1 MTDGLLGKGGV
12 TGAVMVVG
20 GGIAGI
26 QSSLDLVEAGYKV
39 YLVENKSAIGG
50 HMAQLDK
57 TFPTNDC
64 AMCIVSPK
72 LVDCGRH
79 RNIEL
84 LTGSEVMGVR
94 GEAGNF
100 TVRVRTRPRYVDL
113 DKCTGCGDCAGVCPV
128 IVPIGMGGDFD
139 EGLADQRA
147 AYKLYPQAVPNAYA
161 IEKLGIAPCRDACPA
176 GQRAQGYIA
185 LIREGRYEDALRV
198 IKEDNPFPGIC
209 GRICN
214 HRCEDAC
221 NRGKLDEP
229 VNIRALKRV
238 VTDKVYAQPRVA
250 PEPVER
256 KYEERVA
263 IIGAGPCG
271 LTAAQDL
278 CKLGYVT
285 TVFETLP
292 VAGGMLRV
300 GVPEYRL
307 PAWIVD
313 REVQDIVDLG
323 VELRLNTTVDNLDDV
338 FAEGFDAVLIAV
350 GAHEGVR
357 LPIPGA
363 DLEGVLINTT
373 FLRDVRLDNPPEL
386 GERVTVIG
394 AGDVAMDVA
403 RTAVRM
409 GSEVHLYYRRTRE
422 EATAGEEEMRHAEE
436 EGVVF
441 HWQST
446 PVEVVALPQ
455 SPRPPSVPPNF
466 GGACGGGERGGRM
479 GGIRCVRTE
488 QGAPDETGRRRP
500 VPIPGSEYFVPCD
513 NVIFSVGQ
521 RAGLAFIPESAGV
534 GVTRQQ
540 TIAINPNTLA
550 ATRPGVFAAG
560 DATTGTSFVIEAVAS
575 GHQAAES
582 IHRYLR
588 GEELEPPPKPEL
600 PVVELTQA
608 EIEEQVAAAS
618 LTGGVHIQP
627 RVPMDELPV
636 EQRTSTFEEVVAGY
650 TDEQA
655 QEEAARC
662 LACGIC
668 SECLSC
674 VYTCQAD
681 AINHDMLEQVQDIEV
696 GAVVLAPGYETYQ
709 AERSVEYGW
718 GRFPNVVTALQF
730 ERLLSASGPTYG
742 HVQRPSDG
750 QPPKKI
756 AFLQCVGS
764 RDQTHDYCSAV
775 CCMYAT
781 KEAIMAI
788 EHEPDTEV
796 HVFMMDMR
804 AFSKGYLEYYR
815 RAQERYGIQY
825 IRSRISY
832 VREDP
837 QTHNLILRYVAEQ
850 GSVGA
855 GECGRGR
862 GYAGGKQEAE
872 EQSESPTSNLQP
884 PISNLQSPIREE
896 EFDLVV
902 LSVGM
907 EISEGVR
914 ELGRRLSVELD
925 EYGFCRTLPFQP
937 LQTSRPGIFA
947 VGPFREPK
955 DIPESVIEAS
965 GAAAVAGLIVSPA
978 RWTCTQDVVYPPERV
993 SEDTRD
999 VAEEEP
1005 RVGVF
1010 VCHCGS
1016 NIGGFLDV
1024 PAVAEYAASLPGV
1037 AHAEHN
1043 LYTCSQDSIQRITEQ
1058 TRELGLNRVVVAS
1071 CTPLTHEPL
1080 FQDSVRQAG
1089 LNPGMFQ
1096 MANIRNQCSWV
1107 HSDQWEAATEKAKDL
1122 VRMAV
1127 AKALRLEPLY
1137 KTEVEVQKAVLVVGG
1152 GVAGMTAALTLADQ
1166 GFPVHLVERTEQL
1179 GGNLRNIKTLVNWE
1193 TGRLGEG
1200 ERGRE
1205 GEGETGEQAEKPTTN
1220 LPTYQSTNLPTYQ
1233 STNLVWRDP
1242 QAFLQQLIERVEG
1255 HPQITVHLQ
1264 GEYLESSGFVGN
1276 FTSRLRGPDGEGE
1289 VRHGATIVATGG
1301 VEYRGPEYGYGT
1313 DPRIVTQ
1320 QEFEALLAGR
1330 ENLQSPISNLQ
1341 SPTSNLQPSISNLQ
1355 SVVMILCVGPAER
1368 YCSRICC
1375 TTAMKNVLALKRL
1388 NPQAQITVLYHD
1400 MRTYGFKERLY
1411 DEARRQGVVFVQYNF
1426 DRKPDVRTS
1435 SPSPPELG
1443 GTEGGRGYAGGLQ
1456 VAVWESGLGQE
1467 LVLEPDL
1474 VVLSMPVVPPE
1485 GTDELATR
1493 LKVPVDMDGFFLEAH
1508 VKLRPVDFSSDGL
1521 FVAGMAHYPKF
1532 LDETIVQAQAAA
1544 ARAMT
1549 IVGRDVL
1556 EVGGIVA
1563 QVDVDK
1569 CVACLTCVRIC
1580 PYNVP
1585 QIQAEF
1591 SGVGGIVGAA
1601 YIEPAQCHGCG
1612 ICASECPA
1620 KAIQLLRYRDEQ
1632 VEAEIAALM
1641 VPEVVGEQYLCST

>member
-1 MTDGLLGKGGV
+1 
-12 TGAVMVVG
+12 MVVG

-26 QSSLDLVEAGYKV
+26 QASLDLAEAGYKV

-84 LTGSEVMGVR
+84 LVDSEVMGVR
-94 GEAGNF
+94 GEAGDF
-100 TVRVRTRPRYVDL
+100 TVQVRTRPRYIDL
-113 DKCTGCGDCAGVCPV
+113 DKCTGCGDCASVCPV
-128 IVPIGMGGDFD
+128 TIPGRFD
-139 EGLADQRA
+139 EGLAVQRA

-161 IEKLGIAPCRDACPA
+161 IEKRGISPCRDACPA
-176 GQRAQGYIA
+176 HQRAQGYIA

-229 VNIRALKRV
+229 INIRALKRF
-238 VTDKVYAQPRVA
+238 VTDKVYAQPRVV
-250 PEPVER
+250 PEPAER
-256 KYEERVA
+256 RYEERVA
-263 IIGAGPCG
+263 VIGAGPCG
-271 LTAAQDL
+271 LTTAQDL
-278 CKLGYVT
+278 CKLGYGVT
-285 TVFETLP
+285 VLEALP

-307 PAWIVD
+307 PSWIVD

-323 VELRLNTTVDNLDDV
+323 VELRLNTCVDNLDDV

-350 GAHEGVR
+350 GAHEGIR

-373 FLRDVRLDNPPEL
+373 FLRDVRLGNVPEL
-386 GERVTVIG
+386 GERVAVVG

-403 RTAVRM
+403 RTAVRL

-441 HWQST
+441 HWQVT
-446 PVEVVALPQ
+446 PIEIVPA
-455 SPRPPSVPPNF
+455 PSVH
-466 GGACGGGERGGRM
+466 GGAGGNGRM
-479 GGIRCVRTE
+479 GGMKCVRTE
-488 QGAPDETGRRRP
+488 QGLPDETGRRRP
-500 VPIPGSEYFVPCD
+500 VLIPGSEHSVPCD

-540 TIAINPNTLA
+540 TIAVNPNTLA

-560 DATTGTSFVIEAVAS
+560 DATTGTAFVIEAVAA
-575 GHQAAES
+575 GHRAAES

-600 PVVELTQA
+600 PVVELTRA
-608 EIEEQVAAAS
+608 EIGERVALGEVQV
-618 LTGGVHIQP
+618 QP
-627 RVPMDELPV
+627 RVPMNELPA
-636 EQRTSTFEEVVAGY
+636 EQRLSTFEEVVAGY

-655 QEEAARC
+655 QAEAARC

-674 VYTCQAD
+674 VYICQAD
-681 AINHDMLEQVQDIEV
+681 AINHDMVEQVRDVQV
-696 GAVVLAPGYETYQ
+696 GAIILAPGYETYSP
-709 AERSVEYGW
+709 APSVHGGAGAEYGW

-750 QPPKKI
+750 QVPKKI

-764 RDQTHDYCSAV
+764 RDQTHDYCSSV

-781 KEAIMAI
+781 KEAIMAC
-788 EHEPDTEV
+788 EHELDTQV
-796 HVFMMDMR
+796 SVFMMDMR
-804 AFSKGYLEYYR
+804 AFSKGYEEYYR
-815 RAQERYGIQY
+815 RAQERYGIRY
-825 IRSRISY
+825 VRTRISF

-837 QTHNLILRYVAEQ
+837 RTHNLVLKYV
-850 GSVGA
+850 
-855 GECGRGR
+855 GERGDDSQFAIR
-862 GYAGGKQEAE
+862 NSQ
-872 EQSESPTSNLQP
+872 
-884 PISNLQSPIREE
+884 IREE

-914 ELGRRLSVELD
+914 ELGRRMGVELD
-925 EYGFCRTLPFQP
+925 EHGFCHTLPFQP
-937 LQTSRPGIFA
+937 LQTSRAGVFA
-947 VGPFREPK
+947 VGSFREPK

-965 GAAAVAGLIVSPA
+965 GAAAAAGAVLAPA
-978 RWTCTQDVVYPPERV
+978 RWTCTEDVVYPPE
-993 SEDTRD
+993 RD

-1005 RVGVF
+1005 RIGVF

-1024 PAVAEYAASLPGV
+1024 PMVTEYAASLPGV
-1037 AHAEHN
+1037 VHAEHN
-1043 LYTCSQDSIQRITEQ
+1043 LYTCSQDSIQRITEK

-1071 CTPLTHEPL
+1071 CTPLTHEAL
-1080 FQDSVRQAG
+1080 FQDSIRQAG

-1107 HSDQWEAATEKAKDL
+1107 HPDEWDAATEKAKDL

-1127 AKALRLEPLY
+1127 AKALLLQPLH
-1137 KTEVEVQKAVLVVGG
+1137 KTEVPVQKAVLVVGG
-1152 GVAGMTAALTLADQ
+1152 GVAGMTAALTLAGQ
-1166 GFPVHLVERTEQL
+1166 GFPVHLVERAERL
-1179 GGNLRNIKTLVNWE
+1179 GGNLWHIKTLVDWE
-1193 TGRLGEG
+1193 TDGAEVSGSKVPGSRLNEP
-1200 ERGRE
+1200 ETLNLKP
-1205 GEGETGEQAEKPTTN
+1205 ETG
-1220 LPTYQSTNLPTYQ
+1220 
-1233 STNLVWRDP
+1233 LVWRDP
-1242 QAFLQQLIERVEG
+1242 QVFLRQLIERVEG
-1255 HPQITVHLQ
+1255 HPLITVHLRS
-1264 GEYLESSGFVGN
+1264 ELLESGGFAGN
-1276 FTSRLRGPDGEGE
+1276 FTSRLRVLPSCPPSAPPNFGGEVSPPSVPPKFGGEVSPPSVPPNFGGEDGEEGGIIK
-1289 VRHGATIVATGG
+1289 VCHGATIVATGG

-1320 QEFEALLAGR
+1320 QEFEGLLAGSR
-1330 ENLQSPISNLQ
+1330 KQEAGSKDQESGEDLQSAIC
-1341 SPTSNLQPSISNLQ
+1341 NLQ

-1375 TTAMKNVLALKRL
+1375 TTAIKNVLALKRL
-1388 NPQAQITVLYHD
+1388 NPDAQVTVIYRD
-1400 MRTYGFKERLY
+1400 IRTYGFKERLY
-1411 DEARRQGVVFVQYNF
+1411 QEARRQGVMFVRYDF
-1426 DRKPDVRTS
+1426 DRKPQVKVSSCKVSGSRLSEPETS
-1435 SPSPPELG
+1435 NLKPETQLEV
-1443 GTEGGRGYAGGLQ
+1443 T
-1456 VAVWESGLGQE
+1456 VWESVLSEE
-1467 LVLEPDL
+1467 LVLHPDL

-1485 GTDELATR
+1485 GAGELATR
-1493 LKVPVDMDGFFLEAH
+1493 LKVSVDLDGFFLEAH
-1508 VKLRPVDFSSDGL
+1508 VKLRPVDFASDGI
-1521 FVAGMAHYPKF
+1521 FMAGMAHYPKF

-1549 IVGRDVL
+1549 IVSKDVL

-1563 QVDVDK
+1563 QVDAEK
-1569 CVACLTCVRIC
+1569 CVGCLTCIRIC
-1580 PYNVP
+1580 PYHVP
-1585 QIQAEF
+1585 QIQADL
-1591 SGVGGIVGAA
+1591 SGVGGIIGAA

-1612 ICASECPA
+1612 ICVAECPA
-1620 KAIQLLRYRDEQ
+1620 KAIQLLHYRDVQ

-1641 VPEVVGEQYLCST
+1641 VPEMVEMKR

>member
-1 MTDGLLGKGGV
+1 MEDRNVRRKDPI
-12 TGAVMVVG
+12 GAAMVVG

-26 QSSLDLVEAGYKV
+26 QASLDLVEAGYKV

-72 LVDCGRH
+72 LVDAGRH

-84 LTGSEVMGVR
+84 LVDSEIIGVR
-94 GEAGNF
+94 GEAGDF
-100 TVRVRTRPRYVDL
+100 TVRVRTRPRYIDL
-113 DKCTGCGDCAGVCPV
+113 DKCTGCGDCASVCPV
-128 IVPIGMGGDFD
+128 IIPNHFE

-221 NRGKLDEP
+221 NRGKLDEAI
-229 VNIRALKRV
+229 NIRALKRF
-238 VTDKVYAQPRVA
+238 VTDKVYAQPRVP
-250 PEPVER
+250 PEPAER

-263 IIGAGPCG
+263 VIGAGPCG

-278 CKLGYVT
+278 CMMGYEVV
-285 TVFETLP
+285 VFETLP

-307 PAWIVD
+307 PSEIVD

-323 VELRLNTTVDNLDDV
+323 VELRLNTTVNNLDDI
-338 FAEGFDAVLIAV
+338 FSEGFDAVLIAV

-357 LPIPGA
+357 LSIPGA
-363 DLEGVLINTT
+363 DLDGVLINTT
-373 FLRDVRLDNPPEL
+373 FLRDVRLNNPPKL
-386 GERVTVIG
+386 GKRVAVIG

-409 GSEVHLYYRRTRE
+409 GAEVHVYYRRTRE
-422 EATAGEEEMRHAEE
+422 EATAQEEEMRHAEE

-441 HWQST
+441 HWQTT
-446 PVEVVALPQ
+446 PVEVVGNGDGHVVGLTL
-455 SPRPPSVPPNF
+455 
-466 GGACGGGERGGRM
+466 
-479 GGIRCVRTE
+479 VRTE
-488 QGAPDETGRRRP
+488 QGLPDETGRRRP
-500 VPIPGSEYFVPCD
+500 VPIAGSEYFVPCD
-513 NVIFSVGQ
+513 NVVFSVGQ

-540 TIAINPNTLA
+540 TIAVNPNTLA

-560 DATTGTSFVIEAVAS
+560 DVTTGTAFVIEAVAA
-575 GHQAAES
+575 GHQAADS

-588 GEELEPPPKPEL
+588 GEELEPPPKPDL
-600 PVVELTQA
+600 PVVELTRA
-608 EIEEQVAAAS
+608 EIEERVA
-618 LTGGVHIQP
+618 LGEVEVKP
-627 RVPMDELPV
+627 RVPMDELPADK
-636 EQRTSTFEEVVAGY
+636 RASTFEEVVAGY
-650 TDEQA
+650 TDEKA

-674 VYTCQAD
+674 WYTCQAD
-681 AINHDMLEQVQDIEV
+681 AINHDMVERLQDIQV
-696 GAVVLAPGYETYQ
+696 GAIILAPGYEVYQ
-709 AERSVEYGW
+709 AERAVEYGW

-730 ERLLSASGPTYG
+730 ERLLSASGPTHG

-750 QPPKKI
+750 QTPRRI

-781 KEAIMAI
+781 KEAIQAI
-788 EHEPDTEV
+788 EHEPNTEIT
-796 HVFMMDMR
+796 VFMMDMR
-804 AFSKGYLEYYR
+804 AFSKGYYEYYR
-815 RAQERYGIQY
+815 RAQERYGIRY
-825 IRSRISY
+825 VRSRVSF

-837 QTHNLILRYVAEQ
+837 RTHNLILRYVEELHDVSQ
-850 GSVGA
+850 K
-855 GECGRGR
+855 ERGD
-862 GYAGGKQEAE
+862 G
-872 EQSESPTSNLQP
+872 
-884 PISNLQSPIREE
+884 SPIREE

-907 EISEGVR
+907 EMSEGVR
-914 ELGRRLSVELD
+914 ELARRLRVELD
-925 EYGFCRTLPFQP
+925 EYGFCRTLPFEP
-937 LQTSRPGIFA
+937 LQTSRQGIFA
-947 VGPFREPK
+947 VGPFRGPK
-955 DIPESVIEAS
+955 DIPESVVEAS
-965 GAAAVAGLIVSPA
+965 GAAAAVGGLLAPA
-978 RWTCTQDVVYPPERV
+978 RWTSTQEMIYPPER
-993 SEDTRD
+993 D
-999 VAEEEP
+999 VVGEEP

-1024 PAVAEYAASLPGV
+1024 PAVAEYAATLPGV
-1037 AHAEHN
+1037 VHAEHN
-1043 LYTCSQDSIQRITEQ
+1043 LYTCSQDAIRHITEQ
-1058 TRELGLNRVVVAS
+1058 TQELGLNRVVVAS

-1080 FQDSVRQAG
+1080 FQDSIRQAG

-1107 HSDQWEAATEKAKDL
+1107 HSGQWEAATEKAKDL

-1127 AKALRLEPLY
+1127 AKALRLEPLR
-1137 KTEVEVQKAVLVVGG
+1137 KTEVPVQKAVLVIGG
-1152 GVAGMTAALTLADQ
+1152 GVAGIQAALTLADQ
-1166 GFPVHLVERTEQL
+1166 GFPVHLVERAGQL
-1179 GGNLRNIKTLVNWE
+1179 GGNLRNIGSLVDWE
-1193 TGRLGEG
+1193 TD
-1200 ERGRE
+1200 
-1205 GEGETGEQAEKPTTN
+1205 K
-1220 LPTYQSTNLPTYQ
+1220 
-1233 STNLVWRDP
+1233 LVWRDP
-1242 QAFLQQLIERVEG
+1242 QTFLQQLVEQVEG
-1255 HPQITVHLQ
+1255 HSRITVHLQ
-1264 GEYLESSGFVGN
+1264 SELLESGGFAGN
-1276 FTSRLRGPDGEGE
+1276 FVSQLRTPDGVVE

-1313 DPRIVTQ
+1313 DPRILTQ
-1320 QEFEALLAGR
+1320 QEFEAMLMERGTD
-1330 ENLQSPISNLQ
+1330 EPVGHSTNLPDRV
-1341 SPTSNLQPSISNLQ
+1341 T
-1355 SVVMILCVGPAER
+1355 MILCVGPAER

-1375 TTAMKNVLALKRL
+1375 TTAIKNALALKRL
-1388 NPQAQITVLYHD
+1388 KPDAQVTVIYHD
-1400 MRTYGFKERLY
+1400 IRTYAFKERLY
-1411 DEARRQGVVFVQYNF
+1411 DEARREGVVFVRYDF
-1426 DRKPDVRTS
+1426 DRKPRVQVVDS
-1435 SPSPPELG
+1435 K
-1443 GTEGGRGYAGGLQ
+1443 LQ
-1456 VAVWESGLGQE
+1456 INVWESSLEQD
-1467 LVLEPDL
+1467 LVLNPDL
-1474 VVLSMPVVPPE
+1474 LVLSTPVVPPE
-1485 GTDELATR
+1485 GASELATR
-1493 LKVPVDMDGFFLEAH
+1493 LKVPVDLDGFFLEAH
-1508 VKLRPVDFSSDGL
+1508 VKLRPVDFSSDGVFL
-1521 FVAGMAHYPKF
+1521 AGMAHYPKF

-1549 IVGRDVL
+1549 IVSKDVL

-1563 QVDVDK
+1563 QVDPDK

-1580 PYNVP
+1580 PYHVP
-1585 QIQAEF
+1585 QVRAEF
-1591 SGVGGIVGAA
+1591 NGVGGIAGAA

-1612 ICASECPA
+1612 ICVSECPA
-1620 KAIQLLRYRDEQ
+1620 KAIQLLRYRDKQ
-1632 VEAEIAALM
+1632 VEAEILALLE
-1641 VPEVVGEQYLCST
+1641 PEEVGVQG